1 MKQFTKEQ
9 VLDILLR
16 NGIDADYLEN
26 NDNEIITGEEEWM
39 DCLGEITGKD
49 PYEDDF
55 SGDDDI
61 KIRDFMNTIENELFI
76 TIN

>member
-9 VLDILLR
+9 VLDILSR

-39 DCLGEITGKD
+39 DCIEEITGKD
-49 PYEDDF
+49 PYTDNLADD
-55 SGDDDI
+55 SGTI
-61 KIRDFMNTIENELFI
+61 FNFINTIENELFI
-76 TIN
+76 TVG

>member
-9 VLDILLR
+9 VLEILNR

-55 SGDDDI
+55 NNDDSGTI
-61 KIRDFMNTIENELFI
+61 VNFINIIENELFI
-76 TIN
+76 VIN